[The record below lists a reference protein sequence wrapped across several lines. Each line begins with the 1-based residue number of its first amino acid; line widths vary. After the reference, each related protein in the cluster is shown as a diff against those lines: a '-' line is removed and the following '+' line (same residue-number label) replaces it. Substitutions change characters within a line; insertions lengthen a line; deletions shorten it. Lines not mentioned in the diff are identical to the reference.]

1 MEDLITFEGFIE
13 AVTYQNNENGFT
25 VFEFSSGGE
34 YITAT
39 GSMGT
44 MYPGEKFSF
53 SGRWVTHPTFGRQF
67 KVESFVPSIPET
79 AEDMLSFLA
88 SGLIRGV
95 KEKTA
100 QKIVALFGEKT
111 FEILENEPERLAA
124 IKGISREKAK
134 NISKEFI
141 RLSSERL
148 AIMTLE
154 KYGLKTSEC
163 MRIFKKFGSKSAELV
178 ERNPYLLCN
187 SGVGID
193 FERAVAIASSLPS
206 PPADEYRIGEGIV
219 FAVRHNLG
227 NGHTYIPRDALVK
240 TCTDFLGC
248 GEDEIEASLDNVIAQ
263 KRLVSDTVF
272 AREAIFLPEMYEA
285 ERTSAE
291 QILFVGRYAGK
302 EYSDI
307 DDLIKNAET
316 VGGVVFNEI
325 QRRAIK
331 IAVEKGILILTG
343 GPGTGKT
350 TTLRGILYVFEA
362 LGLEVELAAPTG
374 RAAKRMTELTGKEAM
389 TIHRLLEVEW
399 DDEEQPYF
407 QRNKRNP
414 LTAQA
419 VIVDELSMVD
429 SRLFSDLLDAL
440 PIGCRLIMVGDSN
453 QLPPVGAGNV
463 LHDMIESGRLPV
475 VELSEVFRQAMESM
489 IISNAHAIVAGEMP
503 DLNCHDRDFFFISR
517 SDPAAASA
525 AICELCAER
534 LPKAYGFSPLDD
546 IQVLCPSKK
555 GETGTV
561 NINKMLQQ
569 LINPPSPGKKQHTFG
584 TRVFRVGDKLMQT
597 RNNYNIEWSSDDRE
611 GLGIYNGDIGILE
624 EIDEAE
630 TILKI
635 RFDDRIAR
643 VPFESSVDLDF
654 AYAVTVHKSQG
665 SEFPAVIIPVTG
677 IIPLLQYRN
686 LLYTAVTRAKSL
698 LILVGRAET
707 VGAMVKN
714 NKKQKRYSALK
725 YYIMLGDEN

>member
-1 MEDLITFEGFIE
+1 
-13 AVTYQNNENGFT
+13 
-25 VFEFSSGGE
+25 
-34 YITAT
+34 
-39 GSMGT
+39 
-44 MYPGEKFSF
+44 
-53 SGRWVTHPTFGRQF
+53 
-67 KVESFVPSIPET
+67 
-79 AEDMLSFLA
+79 
-88 SGLIRGV
+88 
-95 KEKTA
+95 
-100 QKIVALFGEKT
+100 
-111 FEILENEPERLAA
+111 
-124 IKGISREKAK
+124 
-134 NISKEFI
+134 
-141 RLSSERL
+141 
-148 AIMTLE
+148 
-154 KYGLKTSEC
+154 
-163 MRIFKKFGSKSAELV
+163 
-178 ERNPYLLCN
+178 
-187 SGVGID
+187 
-193 FERAVAIASSLPS
+193 
-206 PPADEYRIGEGIV
+206 
-219 FAVRHNLG
+219 
-227 NGHTYIPRDALVK
+227 
-240 TCTDFLGC
+240 
-248 GEDEIEASLDNVIAQ
+248 
-263 KRLVSDTVF
+263 
-272 AREAIFLPEMYEA
+272 
-285 ERTSAE
+285 
-291 QILFVGRYAGK
+291 
-302 EYSDI
+302 
-307 DDLIKNAET
+307 
-316 VGGVVFNEI
+316 
-325 QRRAIK
+325 
-331 IAVEKGILILTG
+331 
-343 GPGTGKT
+343 TGKT

-503 DLNCHDRDFFFISR
+503 DLNCRDRDFFFISR

-525 AICELCAER
+525 ASCELCAER
-534 LPKAYGFSPLDD
+534 LPKANGFSPLDD
-546 IQVLCPSKK
+546 KQVLCPSKK